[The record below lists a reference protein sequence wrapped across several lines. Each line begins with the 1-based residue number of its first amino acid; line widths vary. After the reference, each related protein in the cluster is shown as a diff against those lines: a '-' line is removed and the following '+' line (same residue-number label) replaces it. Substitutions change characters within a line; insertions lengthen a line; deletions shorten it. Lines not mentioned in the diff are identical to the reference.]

1 VTLLG
6 DLISSDYLKSQRI
19 MHANPRG
26 YGGRGYVWT
35 STVLQVSDRYKA
47 TSILDYGCGQGTL
60 MHAIRLVSPNTSC
73 REYDPAIAGKDSRPE
88 FADMVVCT
96 DVLEH
101 IEPDHL
107 DAVLAHIRG
116 LARKVVFF
124 VVATRPAN
132 KILPNGDNAHL
143 IIEEDVWWQA
153 RIEAAGFTVKE
164 PPTVHPDKMPGKCWI
179 GVCEP

>member
-1 VTLLG
+1 MRQTE
-6 DLISSDYLKSQRI
+6 LISQDYLHAQRT

-35 STVLQVSDRYKA
+35 STVLQIADRYKA
-47 TSILDYGCGQGTL
+47 ISILDYGCGQGTL

-73 REYDPAIAGKDSRPE
+73 REYDPAIVGKDGRPE
-88 FADMVVCT
+88 FADLVVCT

-101 IEPDHL
+101 IEPDKL

-116 LARKVVFF
+116 LARKAAFL

-132 KILPNGDNAHL
+132 KLLPSGENAHL
-143 IIEEDVWWQA
+143 IIEPDAWWEA
-153 RIEAAGFTVKE
+153 RVLGAGFTLQD

-179 GVCEP
+179 AVVTP